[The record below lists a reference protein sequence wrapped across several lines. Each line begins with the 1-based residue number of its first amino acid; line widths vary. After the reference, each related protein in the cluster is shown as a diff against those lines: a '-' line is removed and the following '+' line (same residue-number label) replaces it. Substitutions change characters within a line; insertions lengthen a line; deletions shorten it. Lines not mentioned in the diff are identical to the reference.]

1 MLRSDLMLESACPE
15 LSPLMNRPE
24 SACCSRCK
32 RGRGGTDNNNDNE
45 SDEEVKAM
53 AESESETKALAKAK
67 AKARE
72 EGGAKGEKCAAK
84 GQKGNIERNVSTSSA
99 YCCWKQVEIN
109 TIASGFGHL
118 GPASKTI
125 QRCLLSLSLTVSLT
139 LYIHI
144 HIPISLSFLRTNI
157 YVKTYIYIY
166 PALFTHRNE
175 PHCLYMPNQSH
186 SHTHTYTLTHTY
198 IQTKPHIHSRTTTHV
213 KVVRRIRLGKFSE
226 TNFGIFH
233 RIGKNP

>member
-1 MLRSDLMLESACPE
+1 
-15 LSPLMNRPE
+15 MNRPE

-53 AESESETKALAKAK
+53 AESETKALAKAK

-125 QRCLLSLSLTVSLT
+125 QRCLLSLSHSISIYTYTYTYLSIFLTYE
-139 LYIHI
+139 YICKK
-144 HIPISLSFLRTNI
+144 I
-157 YVKTYIYIY
+157 YTYILRYLHIETNRIACTCLTKAI
-166 PALFTHRNE
+166 PTHT
-175 PHCLYMPNQSH
+175 HTH
-186 SHTHTYTLTHTY
+186 SHTHTL
-198 IQTKPHIHSRTTTHV
+198 QTKPHIHSRTTTHV

-226 TNFGIFH
+226 TNFGIFL

>member
-53 AESESETKALAKAK
+53 AESETKALAK

-125 QRCLLSLSLTVSLT
+125 QRCLLSLSLSLS
-139 LYIHI
+139 LYIYIYIHI

-157 YVKTYIYIY
+157 YVKRYIHISCAIY
-166 PALFTHRNE
+166 T
-175 PHCLYMPNQSH
+175 
-186 SHTHTYTLTHTY
+186 
-198 IQTKPHIHSRTTTHV
+198 
-213 KVVRRIRLGKFSE
+213 
-226 TNFGIFH
+226 
-233 RIGKNP
+233 

>member
-1 MLRSDLMLESACPE
+1 MNPIRIRNRNPHPNESHIESLHSTLHICIFETPKRISLGMLRSDLMLESACPE

-53 AESESETKALAKAK
+53 AESETKALAKAK

-125 QRCLLSLSLTVSLT
+125 QRCLLSLSHCLSHSISI
-139 LYIHI
+139 YIHI

-157 YVKTYIYIY
+157 YIYVKRYIHISCAIY
-166 PALFTHRNE
+166 T
-175 PHCLYMPNQSH
+175 
-186 SHTHTYTLTHTY
+186 
-198 IQTKPHIHSRTTTHV
+198 
-213 KVVRRIRLGKFSE
+213 
-226 TNFGIFH
+226 
-233 RIGKNP
+233 

>member
-53 AESESETKALAKAK
+53 AESETKALAK

-125 QRCLLSLSLTVSLT
+125 QRCLLSLSHCLSHSISIYTYTYTYLSIFLTYE
-139 LYIHI
+139 YICKK
-144 HIPISLSFLRTNI
+144 I
-157 YVKTYIYIY
+157 YTYILRYLHIETNRIACTCLTKAI
-166 PALFTHRNE
+166 PTHT
-175 PHCLYMPNQSH
+175 HTH
-186 SHTHTYTLTHTY
+186 SHTHTYRLNNTY
-198 IQTKPHIHSRTTTHV
+198 TRGQQHMLK
-213 KVVRRIRLGKFSE
+213 
-226 TNFGIFH
+226 
-233 RIGKNP
+233 